1 MDIDD
6 LKSQWKSMELRINQ
20 LEKDNKSLEMRI
32 TRDRMK
38 GVRGKLMARYRSLIV
53 VCMLSPSWIVLMDR
67 MYPHLDNE
75 VAIVYTFFFVVMA
88 LANYY
93 MYRLSGKVDCSVM
106 SIKEALVATTK
117 VEETR
122 QKVKLL
128 GWILGLPLIIIM
140 FDVFKDMGH
149 PEIIYGACVGLV
161 IGGVIGYFIERKTR
175 RLIRELRKTL
185 ADAIADDDENQI

>member
-1 MDIDD
+1 MDLDG

-32 TRDRMK
+32 TRDHMK
-38 GVRGKLMARYRSLIV
+38 GVREKLMARYRAIIM
-53 VCMLSPSWIVLMDR
+53 VCIFSPIWMLM
-67 MYPHLDNE
+67 MNE
-75 VAIVYTFFFVVMA
+75 LYQVDVEVSIVYAFFFLVMA

-93 MYRLSGKVDCSVM
+93 MYQLIGKVDCSRM

-140 FDVFKDMGH
+140 FDVFKEMGH

-175 RLIRELRKTL
+175 RLIRELRQTL

>member
-1 MDIDD
+1 MDLDG

-32 TRDRMK
+32 TRDHMK
-38 GVRGKLMARYRSLIV
+38 GVREKLMARYRAIIM
-53 VCMLSPSWIVLMDR
+53 VCIFSPIWMLM
-67 MYPHLDNE
+67 MNE
-75 VAIVYTFFFVVMA
+75 LYQVDVEVSIVYAFFFLVMA

-93 MYRLSGKVDCSVM
+93 MYQLIGKVDCSRM

-140 FDVFKDMGH
+140 FDVFKEMGH

>member
-1 MDIDD
+1 MNIDE
-6 LKSQWKSMELRINQ
+6 LKSQWKSMELRIDR
-20 LEKDNKSLEMRI
+20 LEKDNKNLLSRI
-32 TRDRMK
+32 SNERMK
-38 GVRGKLMARYRSLIV
+38 SVREKLLARYRAIIM
-53 VCMLSPSWIVLMDR
+53 VCIFSPLWIVMMDKVWN
-67 MYPHLDNE
+67 LDNE
-75 VAIVYTFFFVVMA
+75 ILIVYTFFFMVMA

-93 MYRLSGKVDCSVM
+93 MYQLIGKVDCSRM

-140 FDVFKDMGH
+140 FDVFKEMGH

-161 IGGVIGYFIERKTR
+161 IGGVVGYLVERKTR
-175 RLIRELRKTL
+175 RLIRELRQTL
-185 ADAIADDDENQI
+185 ADALVDDDEL

>member
-93 MYRLSGKVDCSVM
+93 MYRLIGKVDCSVM

-140 FDVFKDMGH
+140 FDVFKEMGH

-175 RLIRELRKTL
+175 RLIRELRQTL

>member
-32 TRDRMK
+32 TRDHMK
-38 GVRGKLMARYRSLIV
+38 GVREKLMARYRAIIM
-53 VCMLSPSWIVLMDR
+53 VCIFSPIWMLM
-67 MYPHLDNE
+67 MNE
-75 VAIVYTFFFVVMA
+75 LYQVDVEVSIVYAFFFLVMA

-93 MYRLSGKVDCSVM
+93 MYQLIGKVDCSRM

-140 FDVFKDMGH
+140 FDVFKEMGH

-175 RLIRELRKTL
+175 RLIRELRQTL

>member
-6 LKSQWKSMELRINQ
+6 LRSQWKSMELRINQ
-20 LEKDNKSLEMRI
+20 LEKDNKLLEMRI

-53 VCMLSPSWIVLMDR
+53 VCMLSPSWILLIDR

-93 MYRLSGKVDCSVM
+93 MYRLIGKVDCSVM
-106 SIKEALVATTK
+106 SIKEALIATTK
-117 VEETR
+117 VEDTR

-128 GWILGLPLIIIM
+128 GWILGVPLIIIM
-140 FDVFKDMGH
+140 FDVFKEMGH
-149 PEIIYGACVGLV
+149 PEVLYGAYVGILIGASVGYLV
-161 IGGVIGYFIERKTR
+161 ERKTR
-175 RLIRELRKTL
+175 RLIRELRQTL
-185 ADAIADDDENQI
+185 ADALSDDEDCQI

>member
-1 MDIDD
+1 MDIDG
-6 LKSQWKSMELRINQ
+6 LKSQWKLMELRINQ
-20 LEKDNKSLEMRI
+20 LEKDNRSLEMRI

-93 MYRLSGKVDCSVM
+93 MFRLIAKIDCSVM
-106 SIKEALVATTK
+106 SIKEALIVTTK
-117 VEETR
+117 VEDTR

-128 GWILGLPLIIIM
+128 GWILGVPLIIMM
-140 FDVFKDMGH
+140 FDVFKEMGH
-149 PEIIYGACVGLV
+149 PEVLYGAYVGILIGASVGYLV
-161 IGGVIGYFIERKTR
+161 ERKTR
-175 RLIRELRKTL
+175 RLIRELRQTL
-185 ADAIADDDENQI
+185 ADALSDDDDC